1 MDMYQ
6 IGMLVIAVLSAVVT
20 YVVVPLLRAKLGDQQ
35 LAVVKE
41 WVAIAVHAAEQIY
54 NAGGQGAEKK
64 QYVVD
69 FLTGKGLKISMEE
82 LDKLIEAAV
91 FEMNKTLNSD
101 GAKVVA
107 V

>member
-1 MDMYQ
+1 MNAYQ
-6 IGMLVIAVLSAVVT
+6 IGMLVIAAMSAVVT
-20 YVVVPLLRAKLGDQQ
+20 YAVVPLLRARLGDQQ

-41 WVAIAVHAAEQIY
+41 WVNIAVHAAEQIFH
-54 NAGGQGAEKK
+54 AGGQGAEKK

-69 FLTGKGLKISMEE
+69 FLNSKGLKISNKE

>member
-1 MDMYQ
+1 MRVYQ
-6 IGMLVIAVLSAVVT
+6 IGMLIIAVLSAVVT
-20 YVVVPLLRAKLGDQQ
+20 YAVVPLLRAKLGDQR

-41 WVAIAVHAAEQIY
+41 WVNIAVHAAEQIFH
-54 NAGGQGAEKK
+54 AGGQGAEKK
-64 QYVVD
+64 QYVID
-69 FLTGKGLKISMEE
+69 FLNSKGLKISEEE
-82 LDKLIEAAV
+82 LDRLIEAAV

>member
-1 MDMYQ
+1 MDAYQ
-6 IGMLVIAVLSAVVT
+6 IGMLVVAVLSAVVT

-41 WVAIAVHAAEQIY
+41 WVAIAVHAAEQMF
-54 NAGGQGAEKK
+54 NAEGQGKEKK
-64 QYVVD
+64 QYVID
-69 FLTGKGLKISMEE
+69 FLTKKGLKISAEE

-101 GAKVVA
+101 GAKVVS